1 MNKQWYKE
9 SVFYHIYPLGF
20 TGAPESNNFAQEPVS
35 RLNKVEEWIPHIKS
49 LGVNAIYLGPL
60 FESSTHGYDTVD
72 YYKVDRRLG
81 TNDTLKKLIQK
92 LHENQ
97 IKVVLD
103 GVFNHV
109 SRDFFAFKD
118 LLEKKKESKYINWFS
133 GVDFNYSSP
142 MGDDFTYNSWSGHYN
157 LVQLNLKNSEVVDY
171 LFGAIKMWADD
182 LGIDGLRLDV
192 ADVLDFDFMKQL
204 SSFSREL
211 KDDFWLMG
219 EVIHGD
225 YTHWVNSE
233 MLDST
238 TNYEC
243 YKGLFSSHNDN
254 NYYEIAHSLKRL
266 FNSDSGIYRDMKL
279 YNFVDNHDVNR
290 IGSTLTDSRHL
301 YPLHILLYTIPG
313 IPSIYYG
320 SEWGIGGVK
329 DNSDKAIRPDL
340 EITHMGN
347 SSNNDLVKTI
357 KQLSNLW
364 LNSDSLKHG
373 SYREILVDSQ
383 QLLFLREY
391 NGEKVLVAVNSNHD
405 PVNISIDSSY
415 IGGKFVDILNED
427 VECFSQNDKL
437 NIEIPGCWGRVLKVV

>member
-192 ADVLDFDFMKQL
+192 A
-204 SSFSREL
+204 
-211 KDDFWLMG
+211 
-219 EVIHGD
+219 
-225 YTHWVNSE
+225 
-233 MLDST
+233 
-238 TNYEC
+238 
-243 YKGLFSSHNDN
+243 LFSSHNDN